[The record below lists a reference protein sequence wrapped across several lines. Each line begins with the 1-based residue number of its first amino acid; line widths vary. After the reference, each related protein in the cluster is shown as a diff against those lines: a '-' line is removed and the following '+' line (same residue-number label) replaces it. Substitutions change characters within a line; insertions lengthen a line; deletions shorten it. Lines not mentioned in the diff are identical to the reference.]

1 MSTFTET
8 GVWESV
14 IEKLEITDPVLAGDQ
29 NNPANI
35 QAKQLAN
42 RTSFLKNL
50 VDGAGVKTSAPI
62 TGNLNSVTNS
72 GFYAVGATASNKP
85 AGVGAGLGW
94 MIVANDGAAQAVQIF
109 APQLANEIYFRRL
122 VTGGPQPWQKIQID
136 LGNAGNV
143 AFLEA
148 RLKSIIAFEPAVIT
162 EGVIPFNINT
172 GAGTLQ
178 ISAGFALIDGVF
190 LTVPAYSGTFP
201 VHLKNDGTWSVPVPG
216 SGSFVRFDPQTSQ
229 NYKDVAR
236 RSAIQVGE
244 VRMFA
249 VDPVNFDSGGLGK
262 WEYKGFAICN
272 GNNGTVNMAGRVA
285 VGQDGT
291 DSDFNQ
297 IGETGGAKDRALTA
311 ANLPNPGDLSGFGLI
326 RKSIAGQAT
335 TTADH
340 DSNGSGT
347 EPDTRNAPG
356 NWPYSGS
363 IAAPFSIVQPY
374 RVLVYLQRI

>member
-1 MSTFTET
+1 MSTFVES
-8 GVWESV
+8 GIWENA
-14 IEKLEITDPVLAGDQ
+14 IEKLEVTDPVLAGDP

-42 RTSFLKNL
+42 RTSFLKSL
-50 VDGAGVKTSAPI
+50 VDGAGVKTSAAI
-62 TGNLNSVTNS
+62 SGNLNTVTNS
-72 GFYAVGATASNKP
+72 GFYAVASGATNKP
-85 AGVGAGLGW
+85 SGVGAAW
-94 MIVANDGAAQAVQIF
+94 MLVINDGGTQAVQILT
-109 APQLANEIYFRRL
+109 AQAANEIYFRRI
-122 VTGGPQPWQKIQID
+122 VTAGPQAWQKLQID
-136 LGNAGNV
+136 TGNAGNI

-148 RLKSIIAFEPAVIT
+148 RLKSLIAFEPAVIT
-162 EGVIPFNINT
+162 EGCIPFNINT
-172 GAGTLQ
+172 GASTLQ

-190 LTVPAYSGTFP
+190 LTVPAYSGTYP
-201 VHLKNDGTWSVPVPG
+201 VHLKNDGTWTVPAPG

-236 RSAIQVGE
+236 RSAIQAGE
-244 VRMFA
+244 VRLFA
-249 VDPVNFDSGGLGK
+249 VDPVNFVGGLGR
-262 WEYKGFAICN
+262 WEFKGFAICD
-272 GNNGTVNMAGRVA
+272 GNNGTINMSGRVP

-291 DSDFNQ
+291 DPDFNS
-297 IGETGGAKDRALTA
+297 IGEVGGAKSVSLVT
-311 ANLPNPGDLSGFGLI
+311 ANLPNPGDLSAFGLI

-356 NWPYSGS
+356 NWPYAG
-363 IAAPFSIVQPY
+363 AVGQPFSVVQPY